1 MKLNISDP
9 KTSKTYSVD
18 ADEKFELSLYGKK
31 LKDEVE
37 LNFIASGLK
46 AVITGGADKQGFA
59 MHPSF
64 DSDLRKKMLLSGG
77 VGFRPKRK
85 GERRRKRVCGRII
98 SKNIQLVNLKIVS
111 GDTKVLDEKYSK
123 VKEEKKE

>member
-1 MKLNISDP
+1 
-9 KTSKTYSVD
+9 
-18 ADEKFELSLYGKK
+18 
-31 LKDEVE
+31 
-37 LNFIASGLK
+37 
-46 AVITGGADKQGFA
+46 

>member
-18 ADEKFELSLYGKK
+18 ADEKMELLLLGKK
-31 LKDEVE
+31 LKDEIE
-37 LNFIASGLK
+37 LSFITPGLK
-46 AVITGGADKQGFA
+46 AIITGGADKDGFP

-64 DSDLRKKMLLSGG
+64 DSELRKKMLLSGG
-77 VGFRPKRK
+77 VGFKPKRK

-98 SKNIQLVNLKIVS
+98 SKHIQLVNLKITS
-111 GDTKVLDEKYSK
+111 GDTKILDEKYIK
-123 VKEEKKE
+123 PKEEKKE